1 MFLVEISKA
10 FRRVRTY
17 VMGTGLLLVAVLPTV
32 VLATTHGTGQG
43 GPPFLDDVRS
53 NGLFG
58 ALTALVLVQPFFLPL
73 GTSLISGETIATEAS
88 VGTLR
93 YLLIRPVG
101 RVRLVVQKYTSV
113 LALLA
118 LAVVWVAATGLVTG
132 MLTFGVKPMATL
144 SGTTLAIAPALL
156 RILGAAAY
164 VLIGVFGLAAMG
176 VFFSTLTDSA
186 VGAAG
191 ATMFVAIVSQIL
203 DGLSILHAIHP
214 YLLSHD
220 WLAFSDLFRSP
231 VLWTGMIHGL
241 TRTAIYTAVFLGLAV
256 WRFRRRDVTS

>member
-1 MFLVEISKA
+1 
-10 FRRVRTY
+10 
-17 VMGTGLLLVAVLPTV
+17 
-32 VLATTHGTGQG
+32 
-43 GPPFLDDVRS
+43 
-53 NGLFG
+53 
-58 ALTALVLVQPFFLPL
+58 
-73 GTSLISGETIATEAS
+73 
-88 VGTLR
+88 
-93 YLLIRPVG
+93 
-101 RVRLVVQKYTSV
+101 
-113 LALLA
+113 
-118 LAVVWVAATGLVTG
+118 
-132 MLTFGVKPMATL
+132 
-144 SGTTLAIAPALL
+144 
-156 RILGAAAY
+156 
-164 VLIGVFGLAAMG
+164 MG

-241 TRTAIYTAVFLGLAV
+241 VRTAIYTAVFLGLAV